1 MKGIYVSPDSVQ
13 ANKDA
18 EILKTPLE
26 LVSEC
31 LEEYGETQD
40 KELLVKAI
48 HYLTV
53 EYVGNE
59 VPVLG

>member
-1 MKGIYVSPDSVQ
+1 MKGIYVSPDNIQ
-13 ANKDA
+13 ANRDA
-18 EILKTPLE
+18 EILRTPLE
-26 LVSEC
+26 LVKEC
-31 LEEYGETQD
+31 LATYEETQD

-48 HYLTV
+48 NYLTV